1 MPRKKKTV
9 QEANIP
15 EIKSELASKIDALET
30 ELEQVTSGTSTEKNQ
45 PEKKL
50 TVKKSTKGKKKLTV
64 TDEENKEIVSTEIS
78 AARKIFA
85 DEDDSGIE
93 ALEER
98 IKQRKEEREKAEAE
112 REAVEKEK
120 AEKREKLTL
129 AYLINETYKFVRK
142 EISLEEFNNLGEQI
156 DVLGYIPILS
166 KMRIVM
172 SFIYDIQHLDSEV
185 HELNILEIQ
194 KKLFFEVLLKE
205 YASIDISDDTLVNY
219 SSYDLLYPLF
229 YPYIIQY
236 CGADYNSIVKMI
248 DDSLNLYNLQELVEL
263 LNSADYSKIEEQ
275 AQTMRKLINTLNAD
289 KGLIS
294 DIKDIVV
301 TTGQTSNNFNK
312 VVTDVVLKEEGNN

>member
-85 DEDDSGIE
+85 DEDDSVID

-275 AQTMRKLINTLNAD
+275 AKTMRKLINTLNAD

>member
-85 DEDDSGIE
+85 DEDDSVID

>member
-30 ELEQVTSGTSTEKNQ
+30 ELEQVTSGASTEKNQ

-85 DEDDSGIE
+85 DEDDSVIE

-98 IKQRKEEREKAEAE
+98 IKQRKVEREKAEAE

>member
-30 ELEQVTSGTSTEKNQ
+30 ELEQVTSGASTEKNQ

-85 DEDDSGIE
+85 DEDDSVID

-229 YPYIIQY
+229 QPDIIQY

>member
-85 DEDDSGIE
+85 DEDDSVIE

-194 KKLFFEVLLKE
+194 TKLFFEVLLKE

-275 AQTMRKLINTLNAD
+275 AKTMRKLINTLNAD

>member
-30 ELEQVTSGTSTEKNQ
+30 ELEQVTSGASTEKNQ

-85 DEDDSGIE
+85 DEDDSVIE

-112 REAVEKEK
+112 REAVEREK

-129 AYLINETYKFVRK
+129 AYLINETYKFVRN

-236 CGADYNSIVKMI
+236 CGADYNVIVKMI

-275 AQTMRKLINTLNAD
+275 AKTMRKLINTLNAD

-312 VVTDVVLKEEGNN
+312 VVTDIVLKEEGNN

>member
-64 TDEENKEIVSTEIS
+64 IDEENKEIVSTEIS

-85 DEDDSGIE
+85 DEDDSVID

>member
-15 EIKSELASKIDALET
+15 EIKSELVSKIDALET
-30 ELEQVTSGTSTEKNQ
+30 ELEQVTSGASTEKNQ

-85 DEDDSGIE
+85 DEDDSVIE

-275 AQTMRKLINTLNAD
+275 AKTMRKLINTLNAD

>member
-30 ELEQVTSGTSTEKNQ
+30 ELEQVTSGASTEKNQ

-85 DEDDSGIE
+85 DEDDSVIE

>member
-15 EIKSELASKIDALET
+15 EIKSELVSKIDALET
-30 ELEQVTSGTSTEKNQ
+30 ELEQVTSGASTEKNQ

-85 DEDDSGIE
+85 DEDDSVIE

-275 AQTMRKLINTLNAD
+275 AKTMRKPINTLNAD

>member
-30 ELEQVTSGTSTEKNQ
+30 ELEQVTSDTSTEKKQ

-85 DEDDSGIE
+85 DEDDSVIE

-301 TTGQTSNNFNK
+301 TTGQASNNFNK